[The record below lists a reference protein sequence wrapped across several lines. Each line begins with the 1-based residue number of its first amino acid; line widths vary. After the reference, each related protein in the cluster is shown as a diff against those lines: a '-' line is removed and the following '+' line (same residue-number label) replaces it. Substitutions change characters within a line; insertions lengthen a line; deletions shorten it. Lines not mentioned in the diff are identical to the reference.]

1 MPYPQTTMESDRQFQ
16 RLSTLYIIGK
26 AMGSTIILDEL
37 LDLIMDSCISE
48 LEADTGSIML
58 LDGEKGELRI
68 STARGLPKKVIANT
82 RIKLGEGI
90 AGTVAKEGEPLLL
103 IGKVKDLRFKK
114 IQKQEKIKS
123 AMCVPLSVRDKVI
136 GVISVNRLVKPQD
149 YTTED
154 LGLLSLFASQA
165 ASALANAELYSK
177 AESRIHELTKIN
189 EVTQALSSIRAEDE
203 IFRLIAN
210 ALYEIVG
217 FDFCA
222 LLLYENEERSWLYVK
237 TQYRLSK
244 QYFKEMRDKLL
255 STFTNLSDITISK
268 EHLSID
274 VEKIEGLSDKLVL
287 LRGRRF
293 ESFLVLP
300 LVVRG
305 NVVGILN
312 ICSVHKNAFNQDNL
326 RILSTL
332 TNTIAISVE
341 NTRLYRGMKQKVS
354 ELSTLF
360 EVGKTISSTLD
371 LEKVLTLILEVA
383 TRLMEAS
390 ICSLRLIGEEKEI
403 VLSASYGLTREC
415 FDTERQSTIDKRKNI
430 AEEALQERRPV
441 IITDVQNDKEYDH
454 PKYVSKEKVTS
465 LLCVP
470 LIVKEESVGV
480 LTVYSTRRQKY
491 TQDQV
496 NLLSAI
502 ADQAAI
508 AVSNAKLHEEIHH
521 SFLRTVKALAAA
533 VDAKD
538 PYTKGH
544 SESVV
549 KYTLEI
555 AKELELPQEDIESL
569 EIAALLHDI
578 GKIGIKEDVLLKPG
592 KLDEAEWRVIKE
604 HPSISAKILGPVE
617 FPEVIMLAVRLH
629 HEQMDGKGYPDG
641 LSKDQIPL
649 HASII
654 KVADAFDAMISDR
667 PYRKALP
674 LDVAISELKKG
685 SGTQFHPMI
694 VDTFIKIIEREKGLF
709 QQLKAAS

>member
-1 MPYPQTTMESDRQFQ
+1 
-16 RLSTLYIIGK
+16 
-26 AMGSTIILDEL
+26 MGSTIILEEL

-58 LDGEKGELRI
+58 LDEEKEELKI
-68 STARGLPKKVIANT
+68 STARGLSEQVISTT
-82 RIKLGEGI
+82 RIKLGDGI

-103 IGKVKDLRFKK
+103 IGKVQDLRFRK
-114 IQKQEKIKS
+114 IREQEKIKS

-136 GVISVNRLVKPQD
+136 GVLSVNRLKKAID
-149 YTTED
+149 YTSED

-177 AESRIHELTKIN
+177 AESQIRELTKIN
-189 EVTQALSSIRAEDE
+189 EITQTLSAIRTEDE
-203 IFRLIAN
+203 IFRLLAD

-217 FDFCA
+217 FDFCS
-222 LLLYENEERSWLYVK
+222 LLIYETEEISWLYVK
-237 TQYRLSK
+237 THYQLS
-244 QYFKEMRDKLL
+244 QEYFSQVKNRLL
-255 STFTNLSDITISK
+255 STFKDLSDISISQ
-268 EHLSID
+268 EHLSIE
-274 VEKIEGLSDKLVL
+274 VEKISHPSSNLIPLKEKE
-287 LRGRRF
+287 F
-293 ESFLVLP
+293 ESFLTFP

-305 NVVGILN
+305 KVLGILN
-312 ICSVHKNAFNQDNL
+312 ICSLEKRAFSQDNL

-332 TNTIAISVE
+332 ANTGAISLE
-341 NTRLYRGMKQKVS
+341 NARLYRGMRQKVT

-403 VLSASYGLTREC
+403 VLSASYGLT
-415 FDTERQSTIDKRKNI
+415 TEYFERKESTIGKRKCI
-430 AEEALQERRPV
+430 ADQALQERKPV
-441 IITDVQNDKEYDH
+441 IITDVFNDKEYDH
-454 PKYVSKEKVTS
+454 PDYVSKEKASS

-470 LIVKEESVGV
+470 LIAKDESVGV
-480 LTVYSTRRQKY
+480 LTIYSTQRKRY

-544 SESVV
+544 SEAVV

-555 AKELELPQEDIESL
+555 ANELKLPEEDTESL

-592 KLDEAEWRVIKE
+592 KLDEEEWRVIKE

-617 FPEVIMLAVRLH
+617 FPEIIMLAVRLH
-629 HEQMDGKGYPDG
+629 HEQIDGRGYPDG
-641 LSKDQIPL
+641 LSHEQIPI

-654 KVADAFDAMISDR
+654 KVADAYDAMTSDR
-667 PYRKALP
+667 PYRKALSME
-674 LDVAISELKKG
+674 VAISELRKG
-685 SGTQFHPMI
+685 SGTQFHPK
-694 VDTFIKIIEREKGLF
+694 VVETFIKILEREKESE
-709 QQLKAAS
+709 QREVA

>member
-1 MPYPQTTMESDRQFQ
+1 
-16 RLSTLYIIGK
+16 
-26 AMGSTIILDEL
+26 MGSTIILDEL

-58 LDGEKGELRI
+58 LDREKGELRI
-68 STARGLPKKVIANT
+68 STARGLPEKVIANT

-103 IGKVKDLRFKK
+103 IGKVKDLRFRK
-114 IQKQEKIKS
+114 IREQEKIKS

-136 GVISVNRLVKPQD
+136 GVISVNRLVKPID

-210 ALYEIVG
+210 ALYELVG

-222 LLLYENEERSWLYVK
+222 LLLYENEERSWMGIK
-237 TQYRLSK
+237 TQYRLPQK
-244 QYFKEMRDKLL
+244 YFKEIKDKLL
-255 STFTNLSDITISK
+255 SIFTDLSDIKISQ

-274 VEKIEGLSDKLVL
+274 IEKIGQLSDKLVL
-287 LRGRRF
+287 LRGKRF
-293 ESFLVLP
+293 ESFLTLP

-305 NVVGILN
+305 NVIGILN
-312 ICSVHKNAFNQDNL
+312 ICSIHERAFNQDNL

-332 TNTIAISVE
+332 TNTVAISLE
-341 NTRLYRGMKQKVS
+341 NTRLYRGMKRKVS

-403 VLSASYGLTREC
+403 VLSASYGLTTEY
-415 FDTERQSTIDKRKNI
+415 FDTKKSTITKRKSI
-430 AEEALQERRPV
+430 AEQALQDRTPV
-441 IITDVQNDKEYDH
+441 IITDVPNDKEYEH
-454 PKYVSKEKVTS
+454 PKYVTKEKVTS

-470 LIVKEESVGV
+470 LVAKEESIGV
-480 LTVYSTRRQKY
+480 LTVYSTRRQRY

-544 SESVV
+544 SEAVV
-549 KYTLEI
+549 KYTLDI
-555 AKELELPQEDIESL
+555 AKELGLPKEDIESL

-592 KLDEAEWRVIKE
+592 KLDEEEWRVIKE

-629 HEQMDGKGYPDG
+629 HEQMDGRGYPDG

-674 LDVAISELKKG
+674 LEVAINELKKG
-685 SGTQFHPMI
+685 AGTQFHPKV
-694 VDTFIKIIEREKGLF
+694 VDTFIKIIEREQGVYEK
-709 QQLKAAS
+709 QLKAAS

>member
-1 MPYPQTTMESDRQFQ
+1 MPQKSIIESDRQFQ
-16 RLSTLYIIGK
+16 RLSSLYIIGK

-37 LDLIMDSCISE
+37 LDLIMDSCIAE

-58 LDGEKGELRI
+58 LDEEKEELTI
-68 STARGLPKKVIANT
+68 SVARGLPQEVISNT
-82 RIKLGEGI
+82 KIKLGDGI

-103 IGKVKDLRFKK
+103 IGKVSDLRFRK
-114 IQKQEKIKS
+114 IREKEKIKS

-136 GVISVNRLVKPQD
+136 GVISVNRQIKPID
-149 YTTED
+149 YTSED

-165 ASALANAELYSK
+165 ASALANAELYSR

-189 EVTQALSSIRAEDE
+189 EITQTLNSIRTEE
-203 IFRLIAN
+203 GIFRLIAD
-210 ALYEIVG
+210 ALYEIIG

-222 LLLYENEERSWLYVK
+222 LLLYESDERSWMWVK
-237 TQYRLSK
+237 TPYSLPRR
-244 QYFKEMRDKLL
+244 YFSEIKNKLL
-255 STFTNLSDITISK
+255 STFTDLSDINIAN
-268 EHLSID
+268 EHLSIEVD
-274 VEKIEGLSDKLVL
+274 KIGQLSDKLVPL
-287 LRGRRF
+287 GGKRF
-293 ESFLVLP
+293 ESFLALP

-305 NVVGILN
+305 NVLGLLN
-312 ICSVHKNAFNQDNL
+312 ICRLQERAFNPDNL
-326 RILSTL
+326 RVLSTL
-332 TNTIAISVE
+332 ANTGAISLE
-341 NTRLYRGMKQKVS
+341 NARLYRGMKQKVS

-383 TRLMEAS
+383 ARLMEAS

-403 VLSASYGLTREC
+403 VLNASYGLT
-415 FDTERQSTIDKRKNI
+415 TEYFWGKRTTIDKRKSI
-430 AEEALQERRPV
+430 AEQALKERNPV
-441 IITDVQNDKEYDH
+441 IITDVPNDKEYEY
-454 PKYVSKEKVTS
+454 PEYATKEKVTS

-470 LIVKEESVGV
+470 LVVKEESVGV
-480 LTVYSTRRQKY
+480 LTIYSTRRQRY

-508 AVSNAKLHEEIHH
+508 AVSNAKLHEEIHY

-544 SESVV
+544 SEAVV

-555 AKELELPQEDIESL
+555 ATELGFSKEEIEFL

-592 KLDEAEWRVIKE
+592 KLDEEEWRIIKE
-604 HPSISAKILGPVE
+604 HPTISAKILGPVE

-629 HEQMDGKGYPDG
+629 HEQIDGKGYPDG
-641 LSKDQIPL
+641 LSQEEIPL
-649 HASII
+649 QASII

-667 PYRKALP
+667 PYRKALSRE
-674 LDVAISELKKG
+674 VAINELKRG
-685 SGTQFHPMI
+685 SGTQFHPKV
-694 VDTFIKIIEREKGLF
+694 VDTFIKILERSQEDYGT
-709 QQLKAAS
+709 QMQVAS

>member
-1 MPYPQTTMESDRQFQ
+1 MPTEAIMEADRQFQ
-16 RLSTLYIIGK
+16 RLSSLYIIGK

-48 LEADTGSIML
+48 LDADTGSIML
-58 LDGEKGELRI
+58 LDEEKVELRI
-68 STARGLPKKVIANT
+68 STARGLPEDVISKT

-103 IGKVKDLRFKK
+103 IGKVTDLRFRK
-114 IQKQEKIKS
+114 IREQEKIKS

-136 GVISVNRLVKPQD
+136 GVISVNRLKKPID
-149 YTTED
+149 YTSED
-154 LGLLSLFASQA
+154 LELLSLFASQA

-189 EVTQALSSIRAEDE
+189 ELTQILNSIRTEDE
-203 IFRLIAN
+203 IFRLIADT
-210 ALYEIVG
+210 LYELVR
-217 FDFCA
+217 FDLCA
-222 LLLYENEERSWLYVK
+222 LLLYEGEENNWLYVK
-237 TQYRLSK
+237 TSYQLPQKYFNEIKKRL
-244 QYFKEMRDKLL
+244 L
-255 STFTNLSDITISK
+255 TIFTDLSDVKIEE
-268 EHLSID
+268 EHLLIK
-274 VEKIEGLSDKLVL
+274 VEKIGQVVDKFLP
-287 LRGRRF
+287 LRGKRF
-293 ESFLVLP
+293 ASFVSLP

-305 NVVGILN
+305 NVLGILN
-312 ICSVHKNAFNQDNL
+312 LCSLQEKAFNPDNL

-332 TNTIAISVE
+332 ANTAAISIE
-341 NTRLYRGMKQKVS
+341 NAHLYRGMTRKVS

-371 LEKVLTLILEVA
+371 LEKVLILILEVA

-390 ICSLRLIGEEKEI
+390 ICSLRLIGEENEI
-403 VLSASYGLTREC
+403 VLSASYGLT
-415 FDTERQSTIDKRKNI
+415 TEHFGQGKATIDNRKSI
-430 AEEALQERRPV
+430 AEQALQDRTPV
-441 IITDVQNDKEYDH
+441 IITDVNNDKEYTH
-454 PKYVSKEKVTS
+454 PDYALREKITS

-470 LIVKEESVGV
+470 LVAKEESIGV
-480 LTVYSTRRQKY
+480 LTVYSTRRQRY

-496 NLLSAI
+496 NLLSAL

-508 AVSNAKLHEEIHH
+508 AVSNAKLHEEIHK
-521 SFLRTVKALAAA
+521 SFLRTVKALATA

-544 SESVV
+544 SEAVV

-555 AKELELPQEDIESL
+555 AKELNLTNEDIESL

-592 KLDEAEWRVIKE
+592 KLDDEEWRIIKE
-604 HPSISAKILGPVE
+604 HPTISAKILGPVE
-617 FPEVIMLAVRLH
+617 FPDVIMLAVRLH
-629 HEQMDGKGYPDG
+629 HEQIDGRGYPDG

-654 KVADAFDAMISDR
+654 KVADAYDAMTSDR

-674 LDVAISELKKG
+674 VEVAINELKKG
-685 SGTQFHPMI
+685 SGTQFHPKV
-694 VDTFIKIIEREKGLF
+694 VDAFLKILQQEEKIYPRNI
-709 QQLKAAS
+709 QAVS

>member
-1 MPYPQTTMESDRQFQ
+1 MSEETSEQNKQLQ
-16 RLSTLYIIGK
+16 RLSSLYIIGK

-37 LDLIMDSCISE
+37 LDLIMDACISQ

-58 LDGEKGELRI
+58 LNEEKGELTI
-68 STARGLPKKVIANT
+68 SIARGLSPEVISNT

-103 IGKVKDLRFKK
+103 IGKVTDLRFRK
-114 IQKQEKIKS
+114 IREEERIKS

-136 GVISVNRLVKPQD
+136 GVISVNRLIKPID
-149 YTTED
+149 YTSED

-165 ASALANAELYSK
+165 ASAIANAELYSK
-177 AESRIHELTKIN
+177 AESRINELTKIN
-189 EVTQALSSIRAEDE
+189 EITQTLNSIRSEEE
-203 IFRLIAN
+203 IFRLVGDT
-210 ALYEIVG
+210 LHEIVK

-222 LLLYENEERSWLYVK
+222 LLLYENEENSWLWIK
-237 TQYRLSK
+237 TNTQLSK
-244 QYFKEMRDKLL
+244 KYISEIKNKLL
-255 STFTNLSDITISK
+255 SMFTNLSDIKITP
-268 EHLSID
+268 EHLITTIDKIGESMDKSIIG
-274 VEKIEGLSDKLVL
+274 KK
-287 LRGRRF
+287 F
-293 ESFLVLP
+293 ESFLAFP

-305 NVVGILN
+305 NVIGIFN
-312 ICSVHKNAFNQDNL
+312 ICRVEEQAFNQDNL
-326 RILSTL
+326 RVLSTL
-332 TNTIAISVE
+332 ANTVAISLE
-341 NTRLYRGMKQKVS
+341 NARLYRGMKQKVS

-383 TRLMEAS
+383 ARLMEAS
-390 ICSLRLIGEEKEI
+390 ICSLRLIGEEREI
-403 VLSASYGLTREC
+403 VLNASYGLMQEYFNEKGT
-415 FDTERQSTIDKRKNI
+415 TIGQRKTI
-430 AEEALQERRPV
+430 SEEALQERKPV
-441 IITDVQNDKEYDH
+441 IITDVPNDKKYHHPEY
-454 PKYVSKEKVTS
+454 VAKEGVNS
-465 LLCVP
+465 LLCIP
-470 LIVKEESVGV
+470 LVVKEESIGV
-480 LTVYSTRRQKY
+480 LTVYSTRHQRY

-508 AVSNAKLHEEIHH
+508 AVSNAKLHEEIHN

-549 KYTLEI
+549 KYTLDI
-555 AKELELPQEDIESL
+555 ARELELSKEDIESL

-592 KLDEAEWRVIKE
+592 KLDEEEWRVIKE
-604 HPSISAKILGPVE
+604 HPMISAKILGPVE
-617 FPEVIMLAVRLH
+617 FPEIIMLAVRLH
-629 HEQMDGKGYPDG
+629 HEQIDGKGYPDG
-641 LSKDQIPL
+641 LSQDKIPL

-654 KVADAFDAMISDR
+654 KVADAFDAMTSDR

-674 LDVAISELKKG
+674 LDVAINELKKG
-685 SGTQFHPMI
+685 SGSQFHPGVVRAFLKI
-694 VDTFIKIIEREKGLF
+694 VEREQHNL
-709 QQLKAAS
+709 QQIAG

>member
-1 MPYPQTTMESDRQFQ
+1 
-16 RLSTLYIIGK
+16 
-26 AMGSTIILDEL
+26 MGSTIILDEL
-37 LDLIMDSCISE
+37 LNLIMDSCIAE

-58 LDGEKGELRI
+58 LDKEKEELRI
-68 STARGLPKKVIANT
+68 SIARGLPQEVISNT

-90 AGTVAKEGEPLLL
+90 AGTVAKEGEPVLL
-103 IGKVKDLRFKK
+103 IGKISDLRFKK
-114 IQKQEKIKS
+114 IKEKEKIKS
-123 AMCVPLSVRDKVI
+123 AMCVPLAVRDEVI
-136 GVISVNRLVKPQD
+136 GVISVNRLVKPVD
-149 YTTED
+149 YTSED
-154 LGLLSLFASQA
+154 LELLSLFASQA
-165 ASALANAELYSK
+165 ASSLANAELYK
-177 AESRIHELTKIN
+177 EAEDRIRELTKIN
-189 EVTQALSSIRAEDE
+189 EVSQTLNSIRSEDE
-203 IFRLIAN
+203 IFRLIAD

-222 LLLYENEERSWLYVK
+222 LLFYRDESSWLNIK
-237 TQYRLSK
+237 TPYRVPEK
-244 QYFKEMRDKLL
+244 YFNEIKNKLL
-255 STFTNLSDITISK
+255 SIFTDLSDIKITHD
-268 EHLSID
+268 HLSIN
-274 VEKIEGLSDKLVL
+274 VEKIGQLSDKLVPL
-287 LRGRRF
+287 KGKRF
-293 ESFLVLP
+293 ESFVALP

-312 ICSVHKNAFNQDNL
+312 VCSLQERVFNQNNL

-332 TNTIAISVE
+332 ANTGAISLE
-341 NTRLYRGMKQKVS
+341 NTWLYRGMTRKVS

-403 VLSASYGLTREC
+403 VLSSSYGLTTQYFGEKE
-415 FDTERQSTIDKRKNI
+415 TTIGKRRTIVEQAIRGKKPI
-430 AEEALQERRPV
+430 
-441 IITDVQNDKEYDH
+441 IITDVLNDKEYEH
-454 PKYVSKEKVTS
+454 PEYVTKEKVSS

-470 LIVKEESVGV
+470 LVAKEQAVGV
-480 LTVYSTRRQKY
+480 LTVYSTRRKRY

-496 NLLSAI
+496 DLLSAI

-508 AVSNAKLHEEIHH
+508 AVSNAKLHEEIHR

-549 KYTLEI
+549 KYALEI
-555 AKELELPQEDIESL
+555 GKELGFSKEELETL

-578 GKIGIKEDVLLKPG
+578 GKIGIKEEVLLKPG
-592 KLDEAEWRVIKE
+592 KLNDEEWCIIKE
-604 HPSISAKILGPVE
+604 HPLISAKILAPVE
-617 FPEVIMLAVRLH
+617 FPEVIMLAVKLH
-629 HEQMDGKGYPDG
+629 HEQVDGKGYPNG

-654 KVADAFDAMISDR
+654 KVADAFDAMTSDR

-674 LDVAISELKKG
+674 LETAISELKKG
-685 SGTQFHPMI
+685 SGTQFHPK
-694 VDTFIKIIEREKGLF
+694 VVETFIKILERKQEPNKK
-709 QQLKAAS
+709 QMQAAS

>member
-1 MPYPQTTMESDRQFQ
+1 MSQEITVSSDRQFQ
-16 RLSTLYIIGK
+16 RLSSLYIIGK

-58 LDGEKGELRI
+58 LDEEKEELSI
-68 STARGLPKKVIANT
+68 SIARGLPKEVISNT

-90 AGTVAKEGEPLLL
+90 AGTVAKEGEPVLL
-103 IGKVKDLRFKK
+103 IGKITDLRFRK
-114 IQKQEKIKS
+114 IREQEKIKS
-123 AMCVPLSVRDKVI
+123 AMCVPLSVRDKII
-136 GVISVNRLVKPQD
+136 GVISVNRLVKPVD

-177 AESRIHELTKIN
+177 AEDRIRELTKIN
-189 EVTQALSSIRAEDE
+189 EISQTLSSLRAEDE
-203 IFRLIAN
+203 IFKLIAD
-210 ALYEIVG
+210 ALYEIVRI
-217 FDFCA
+217 DFCS
-222 LLLYENEERSWLYVK
+222 LLLYKKDENSCLDVK
-237 TQYRLSK
+237 TPYQLPQK
-244 QYFKEMRDKLL
+244 YFNEIKNKLL
-255 STFTNLSDITISK
+255 SIFTDLSDIKITP
-268 EHLSID
+268 EHLSIQ
-274 VEKIEGLSDKLVL
+274 VEKIGELSDKFVPLK
-287 LRGRRF
+287 GKIF
-293 ESFLVLP
+293 ESFLALP

-305 NVVGILN
+305 NVLGILN
-312 ICSVHKNAFNQDNL
+312 ICSLQEKAFNQDNL

-332 TNTIAISVE
+332 ANTVAISIE

-371 LEKVLTLILEVA
+371 LGKVLTLILEVA
-383 TRLMEAS
+383 TRLMNAS

-403 VLSASYGLTREC
+403 VLSASYGLITEHITTRME
-415 FDTERQSTIDKRKNI
+415 TISKRKSI
-430 AEEALQERRPV
+430 AEQALQKRNPV
-441 IITDVQNDKEYDH
+441 IITDVLNDKEYEY
-454 PKYVSKEKVTS
+454 PEYVTREKVTS

-470 LIVKEESVGV
+470 LVVKEESVGV

-544 SESVV
+544 SEAVV

-555 AKELELPQEDIESL
+555 ANKLKLPKEDIESL

-592 KLDEAEWRVIKE
+592 KLDDKEWSVIKE
-604 HPSISAKILGPVE
+604 HPTISAKILGPVE

-629 HEQMDGKGYPDG
+629 HEQIDGKGYPDG
-641 LSKDQIPL
+641 LSQEEIPL

-654 KVADAFDAMISDR
+654 KVADAFDAMTSDR

-674 LDVAISELKKG
+674 LEVAISELRKG
-685 SGTQFHPMI
+685 SGTQFHPK
-694 VDTFIKIIEREKGLF
+694 VVETFIKILEQEQETQEKNI
-709 QQLKAAS
+709 